1 MSSKRTVPI
10 VFFKKTKKNLEVI
23 TNCSLFVSEIS
34 LKLDKTIY
42 MKKLTDKEIDIMNVL
57 WDGGAMSM
65 RDILERLPEP
75 QPHFNTVATFVRRLE
90 QSGMITHK
98 ELGARFFMY
107 EPAVSR
113 DKYAEMMNKESVNR
127 FFGGSYM
134 DFISCLVK
142 QQEVSVDE
150 LKELINMVEKEK

>member
-1 MSSKRTVPI
+1 MK
-10 VFFKKTKKNLEVI
+10 KKTAKCLEVI
-23 TNCSLFVSEIS
+23 TKCSLFAAEIS
-34 LKLDKTIY
+34 LKPIGISLKQIKTTD
-42 MKKLTDKEIDIMNVL
+42 MKKLTDKELAVMNVL
-57 WDGGAMSM
+57 WDGGALSM

-98 ELGARFFMY
+98 ELGTRFFLY
-107 EPAVSR
+107 EPAISR
-113 DKYAEMMNKESVNR
+113 QKYAELMNKESVNR
-127 FFGGSYM
+127 FFNGSYM

-150 LKELINMVEKEK
+150 LKELINMVEKKK

>member
-1 MSSKRTVPI
+1 M
-10 VFFKKTKKNLEVI
+10 EVI
-23 TNCSLFVSEIS
+23 TKCSLFAAEIS
-34 LKLDKTIY
+34 LKLDKTCY
-42 MKKLTDKEIDIMNVL
+42 MKKLTDKEIAIMNVL
-57 WDGGAMSM
+57 WNGEPMSM

-90 QSGMITHK
+90 QSGMVTHK
-98 ELGARFFMY
+98 ELGARFFLY
-107 EPAVSR
+107 EPAISR
-113 DKYAEMMNKESVNR
+113 QEYAEKVNKESVNR

-150 LKELINMVEKEK
+150 LKELIKMVEKEK

>member
-1 MSSKRTVPI
+1 
-10 VFFKKTKKNLEVI
+10 
-23 TNCSLFVSEIS
+23 
-34 LKLDKTIY
+34 

-142 QQEVSVDE
+142 QQEISVDE

>member
-1 MSSKRTVPI
+1 
-10 VFFKKTKKNLEVI
+10 
-23 TNCSLFVSEIS
+23 
-34 LKLDKTIY
+34 
-42 MKKLTDKEIDIMNVL
+42 MKKLTDKELAVMNVL
-57 WDGGAMSM
+57 WDNGALSM
-65 RDILERLPEP
+65 RDIVDKLPQP

-90 QSGMITHK
+90 QSGMVTHQ
-98 ELGARFFMY
+98 ELGARFFLY
-107 EPAVSR
+107 EAAVTR

-150 LKELINMVEKEK
+150 LKELINIVENQN

>member
-1 MSSKRTVPI
+1 
-10 VFFKKTKKNLEVI
+10 
-23 TNCSLFVSEIS
+23 
-34 LKLDKTIY
+34 
-42 MKKLTDKEIDIMNVL
+42 MKKLTEKELAVMNVL
-57 WDGGAMSM
+57 WDNGALSM
-65 RDILERLPEP
+65 RDIVDKLPQP

-90 QSGMITHK
+90 QSGMVTHQ
-98 ELGARFFMY
+98 ELGARFFLY
-107 EPAVSR
+107 EAAVTR

-150 LKELINMVEKEK
+150 LKELINIVENQN

>member
-1 MSSKRTVPI
+1 M
-10 VFFKKTKKNLEVI
+10 EVI
-23 TNCSLFVSEIS
+23 TKCSLFAAEIS
-34 LKLDKTIY
+34 LKLDKTSY
-42 MKKLTDKEIDIMNVL
+42 MKKLTDKEIAIMNVL
-57 WDGGAMSM
+57 WDGEPMSM

-90 QSGMITHK
+90 NSGMITHR
-98 ELGARFFMY
+98 ELGARFFLY

-113 DKYAEMMNKESVNR
+113 EKYAEMVNKESVNK

-134 DFISCLVK
+134 EFISCLVE

-150 LKELINMVEKEK
+150 LKELIKMVEKKK